1 MQPIDALAD
10 SSVATLNGHV
20 PADPHDTSHDAPHVV
35 SAGVLLAV
43 FAALMVLTFLTVAA
57 TWVNLG
63 ALNLPIAMGIATVK
77 ASLVAL
83 YFMHLRYDKPFHGVL
98 LLGALVFVTI
108 FISITLMDS
117 MQYQQDIRN
126 LQDATAEGL

>member
-1 MQPIDALAD
+1 MQPIDAMAD

-20 PADPHDTSHDAPHVV
+20 PADPHDAPHVV

-98 LLGALVFVTI
+98 LLAALVFVTI

-126 LQDATAEGL
+126 LQDATAEGP